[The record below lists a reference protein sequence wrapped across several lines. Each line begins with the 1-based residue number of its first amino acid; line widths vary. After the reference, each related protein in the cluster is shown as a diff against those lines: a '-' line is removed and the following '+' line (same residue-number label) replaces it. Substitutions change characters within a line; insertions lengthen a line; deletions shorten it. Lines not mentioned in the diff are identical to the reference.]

1 MVHCDVR
8 RRVAMTLG
16 CLEAIALLLTDA
28 LRGEFGYLRWR
39 HPLRWSDFH
48 LADDELVAFVS
59 RGVKSSPS
67 RSGPTTG
74 PDTGSTVQSSVPR
87 TQLQP

>member
-1 MVHCDVR
+1 
-8 RRVAMTLG
+8 MTLG

-48 LADDELVAFVS
+48 LADDERVAFESHVAS
-59 RGVKSSPS
+59 SSPS
-67 RSGPTTG
+67 RSRPTTG
-74 PDTGSTVQSSVPR
+74 PDIGDNVQSSAPR
-87 TQLQP
+87 TQLEP